1 MMKTTITL
9 QSRTLSQSASELQL
23 FFLIKCSNESI
34 LISTPYCIKVNEWDE
49 SKECIIHPLIAS
61 ARTRQ
66 LEQLNCRIQWDIQQ
80 LLLMIEE
87 TCTIEEKKEWLSQIE
102 KNYQNICG
110 KHSFF
115 HYMEIVVKYYKRMGQ
130 TRTGETYQSTLNS
143 FKRFRKNLDVSLE
156 ELDSELLQ
164 SYVSYLKD
172 RGLSHNTMSFYLHR
186 LRATYN
192 RAIDDN
198 LIAPDFPFKRIN
210 TSIEKTVK
218 RAISIE
224 AIRELKSMA
233 LDEPFSKAFS
243 RDIFLFS
250 FYTRG
255 MSFVDI
261 AFLKKKDI
269 KNGMLT
275 YRRKKT
281 GQKLQ
286 IHWEPC
292 MQKIV
297 NKYPTSSDFPYLF
310 PILTDRQKERTQYHT
325 TLTRINRH
333 LKELGRMIGLDI
345 PLTMYVA
352 RHSWATTAYREG
364 IPLSVISESM
374 GHESE
379 KTTQIYLASLESE
392 TLDNANRQIINLI

>member
-9 QSRTLSQSASELQL
+9 QTRISKQSTSEIQL
-23 FFLIKCSNESI
+23 FFLMQCNKENK
-34 LISTPYCIKVNEWDE
+34 LISTPYYIKVNEWDE
-49 SKECIIHPLIAS
+49 KNNCIQEPLDGTMRS
-61 ARTRQ
+61 RQ
-66 LEQLNCRIQWDIQQ
+66 LELLRCRIHWDILQ
-80 LLLMIEE
+80 LRFIVEE
-87 TCTIEEKKEWLSQIE
+87 QKNKGKREMFSQIE
-102 KNYQNICG
+102 NIFQNVRG

-115 HYMEIVVKYYKRMGQ
+115 YYMETVVKYYKRMGQ
-130 TRTGETYQSTLNS
+130 IRTGETYQSALNS
-143 FKRFRKNLDVSLE
+143 FKRFRKNIDVSLE
-156 ELDSELLQ
+156 DIETELLQ
-164 SYVSYLKD
+164 AYVSYLKD
-172 RGLSHNTMSFYLHR
+172 KGLSHNTTSFYLHR

-192 RAIDDN
+192 RAIDEN
-198 LIAPDFPFKRIN
+198 LIESKFPFKRIN

-224 AIRELKSMA
+224 AIRRLKSME
-233 LDEPFSKAFS
+233 LDESSTKTFS
-243 RDIFLFS
+243 RDMFLFS

-261 AFLKKKDI
+261 AYLKKKDI
-269 KNGMLT
+269 KNGILT

-292 MQKIV
+292 MQQIV
-297 NKYPTSSDFPYLF
+297 NRYPASSDSPYLF
-310 PILTDRQKERTQYHT
+310 PILTDSQEERIQYHA

-333 LKELGRMIGLDI
+333 LKEFGRMMELNI

-364 IPLSVISESM
+364 IPLSVISEGM

-379 KTTQIYLASLESE
+379 KTTQIYLASLENE
-392 TLDNANRQIINLI
+392 TLDKANRQIINLI

>member
-9 QSRTLSQSASELQL
+9 QSGTSNLCASELQL
-23 FFLIKCSNESI
+23 FFLIKCNKESK

-49 SKECIIHPLIAS
+49 INNCIQEPLAGTMRI
-61 ARTRQ
+61 RQ
-66 LEQLNCRIQWDIQQ
+66 LELLRCRIRWDIQQ
-80 LLLMIEE
+80 LEFVVEE
-87 TCTIEEKKEWLSQIE
+87 CIKKRKKERLLKIE
-102 KNYQNICG
+102 NIYQNICG

-115 HYMEIVVKYYKRMGQ
+115 YYMETVVKYYKRMEQ
-130 TRTGETYQSTLNS
+130 IRTGETYQSALNS
-143 FKRFRKNLDVSLE
+143 FKRFRKNIDVSLE
-156 ELDSELLQ
+156 DIESELLQ
-164 SYVSYLKD
+164 TYVSYLKGK
-172 RGLSHNTMSFYLHR
+172 GLSHNTTSFYLHR

-192 RAIDDN
+192 RAIDEN
-198 LIAPDFPFKRIN
+198 LIEPKFPFKRIN

-224 AIRELKSMA
+224 AIRKLKSME
-233 LDEPFSKAFS
+233 LDESSSKAFS
-243 RDIFLFS
+243 RDMFLFS

-255 MSFVDI
+255 MSFIDI
-261 AFLKKKDI
+261 AYLKKKDI

-281 GQKLQ
+281 GQRLQ
-286 IHWEPC
+286 IHWESC
-292 MQKIV
+292 MQQIV
-297 NKYPTSSDFPYLF
+297 NKYPAFSDSPYLF
-310 PILTDRQKERTQYHT
+310 PILTNSQEERTQYHA

-333 LKELGRMIGLDI
+333 LKEFGQMLELNI

-364 IPLSVISESM
+364 IPLSVISEGM

-379 KTTQIYLASLESE
+379 KTTQIYLASLENE
-392 TLDNANRQIINLI
+392 TLDKANRQIINLI